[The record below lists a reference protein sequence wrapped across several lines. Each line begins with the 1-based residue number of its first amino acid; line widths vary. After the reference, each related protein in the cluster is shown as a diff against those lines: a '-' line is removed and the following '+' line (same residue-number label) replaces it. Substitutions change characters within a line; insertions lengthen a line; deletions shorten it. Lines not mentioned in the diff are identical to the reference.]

1 MKNSQFMIGNSS
13 SGIVESASFNIP
25 VVNIGTRQDGKYKPK
40 NVIDVGYSRKQILR
54 GIELVKSKKFKNN
67 ILKLKNPY
75 ETNLNIGK
83 LVNIILKLKKNDK
96 VMRKKFI
103 DIND

>member
-1 MKNSQFMIGNSS
+1 MKDDHERS
-13 SGIVESASFNIP
+13 P
-25 VVNIGTRQDGKYKPK
+25 R
-40 NVIDVGYSRKQILR
+40 YSTNILR
-54 GIELVKSKKFKNN
+54 
-67 ILKLKNPY
+67 LKNPY